1 MEKSIFA
8 YLLSFYCS
16 IIPPFQWAF
25 GRKNL
30 EAQPKFKVPYKI
42 LVMYVIEIAFLS
54 PVFDNNDNNNYEYSY
69 WIKHFNLRKAVINLC
84 PVNLIRSNLSK
95 K

>member
-1 MEKSIFA
+1 MKKGVFA
-8 YLLSFYCS
+8 YLLSLHCS

-54 PVFDNNDNNNYEYSY
+54 PF
-69 WIKHFNLRKAVINLC
+69 
-84 PVNLIRSNLSK
+84 LITMIIIITNIHTGLNTST
-95 K
+95 